1 MFKKLLAF
9 ISFCLFF
16 FSCSIVESEHLVYVE
31 ENSVD
36 LNEPVFYHQPSGLYL
51 KHQNDPFSLSNMQ
64 AAYDKVV
71 ATKGEGGFFQQ
82 GGKLSPTHFG
92 SIAM

>member
-1 MFKKLLAF
+1 MSKIHLSIL
-9 ISFCLFF
+9 SSLCLFL
-16 FSCSIVESEHLVYVE
+16 SCSVIDFERPLYAVEDAVG
-31 ENSVD
+31 

-51 KHQNDPFSLSNMQ
+51 KHQNDPFTLDNMQ

-82 GGKLSPTHFG
+82 GGKLSPTLFG